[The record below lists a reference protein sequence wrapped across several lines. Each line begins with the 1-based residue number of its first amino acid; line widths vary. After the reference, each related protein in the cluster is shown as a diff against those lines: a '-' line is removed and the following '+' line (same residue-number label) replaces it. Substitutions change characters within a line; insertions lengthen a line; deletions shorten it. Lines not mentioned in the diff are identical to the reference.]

1 MSENLAG
8 IQGDIVESL
17 LTLLSDIN
25 NYCRDIGNMN
35 EEYAA
40 LLTPISLGIAQHT
53 SGITDHV
60 KAILELRQEE
70 I

>member
-1 MSENLAG
+1 MSENSAG
-8 IQGDIVESL
+8 IEGDIVESL
-17 LTLLSDIN
+17 LTLLWDIN
-25 NYCRDIGNMN
+25 EYCRSIGKMN

-40 LLTPISLGIAQHT
+40 LLLPISLGIANHT